1 MKNNKTY
8 IIGPCSL
15 ENYELSHEVLSNV
28 HPTMDGQDFYFKGS
42 FDKANRTSITGKRGP
57 GMEEG
62 VEIFKQLKKDFPNLR
77 VTTDV
82 HEPHQV
88 EQLSEVVDLI
98 QIPAFLCR
106 QTDLLVECAKHFDKV
121 NIKKGQWMN
130 PQNMA
135 KGTEKIKNINPN
147 AEVWVTERGS
157 AFGYSQFIVDF
168 SSVDFLKE
176 HFDKVIFDVTHS
188 AQLPKPNGRMG
199 GNPTLAARYFKAS
212 DIFNYDGVFA
222 EAHPNPSLSYS
233 DADSVLP
240 LQQMVKMLKDDVN
253 KFIL

>member
-1 MKNNKTY
+1 MKTF

-15 ENYELSHEVLSNV
+15 ETYELSYEVLKKV
-28 HPTMDGQDFYFKGS
+28 HPYMDGKDFYFKGS
-42 FDKANRTSITGKRGP
+42 FDKANRSSITGKRGP
-57 GMEEG
+57 GLEEG
-62 VEIFKQLKKDFPNLR
+62 LEIFKQLKNDFPRLK

-82 HEPHQV
+82 HETNQI
-88 EQLSEVVDLI
+88 EKISGIVDVI

-106 QTDLLVECAKHFDKV
+106 QTDLLVESARCSNIV

-130 PQNMA
+130 PQNMV
-135 KGTEKIKNINPN
+135 KGIDKLKTTNPDCS
-147 AEVWVTERGS
+147 VWVTERGS

-168 SSVDFLKE
+168 SSVDFMKE
-176 HFDKVIFDVTHS
+176 HFDKVILDCTHS

-199 GNPTLAARYFKAS
+199 GNPTLAERYYKVA
-212 DIFNYDGVFA
+212 DIFNYDGVFV

-240 LQQMVKMLKDDVN
+240 LTTMEKLLKDGNV
-253 KFIL
+253 

>member
-1 MKNNKTY
+1 MNTF

-15 ENYELSHEVLSNV
+15 ETYELSYKVLNTV
-28 HPTMDGQDFYFKGS
+28 YPFVKDKDFYFKGS

-57 GMEEG
+57 GLEEG
-62 VEIFKQLKKDFPNLR
+62 IEIFKQLKKDFPGLK

-82 HEPHQV
+82 HETAQV
-88 EQLSEVVDLI
+88 EKLSDSIDVI

-106 QTDLLVECAKHFDKV
+106 QTDLLVESARHFNIV

-135 KGTEKIKNINPN
+135 KGIDKLKVTNP
-147 AEVWVTERGS
+147 ECKVWLTERGT

-168 SSVDFLKE
+168 SSVDFFKE
-176 HFDKVIFDVTHS
+176 HFDKVIMDCTHA
-188 AQLPKPNGRMG
+188 AQLPKPNGRMS
-199 GNPTLAARYFKAS
+199 GNPTLAARYFRAAE
-212 DIFNYDGVFA
+212 IFGYTGVFT
-222 EAHPNPSLSYS
+222 EAHPTPSLSYS

-240 LQQMVKMLKDDVN
+240 LEKMVELLKH
-253 KFIL
+253 I

>member
-1 MKNNKTY
+1 MKKEKTY

-15 ENYELSHEVLSNV
+15 ENYELSHEVLSAIYPYVKNN
-28 HPTMDGQDFYFKGS
+28 DFYFKGS
-42 FDKANRTSITGKRGP
+42 YDKANRSSITGKRGP
-57 GMEEG
+57 GLEEG
-62 VEIFKQLKKDFPNLR
+62 MEIFKQLKKDFPGLK

-82 HEPHQV
+82 HETHQV
-88 EQLSEVVDLI
+88 EKIAGTVDLI

-106 QTDLLVECAKHFDKV
+106 QTDLLVESAKHCDWI

-130 PQNMA
+130 PQNMV
-135 KGTEKIKNINPN
+135 KGIDKLKTVNPN
-147 AEVWVTERGS
+147 CNVWMTERGS
-157 AFGYSQFIVDF
+157 AFGYSQFVVDF

-199 GNPTLAARYFKAS
+199 GNPTLAARYFKTV

-222 EAHPNPSLSYS
+222 EAHPNPPLSYS

-240 LQQMVKMLKDDVN
+240 INEMIELLKQE
-253 KFIL
+253 

>member
-1 MKNNKTY
+1 MAHKEY
-8 IIGPCSL
+8 
-15 ENYELSHEVLSNV
+15 H
-28 HPTMDGQDFYFKGS
+28 
-42 FDKANRTSITGKRGP
+42 
-57 GMEEG
+57 
-62 VEIFKQLKKDFPNLR
+62 
-77 VTTDV
+77 
-82 HEPHQV
+82 
-88 EQLSEVVDLI
+88 
-98 QIPAFLCR
+98 
-106 QTDLLVECAKHFDKV
+106 
-121 NIKKGQWMN
+121 
-130 PQNMA
+130 MA
-135 KGTEKIKNINPN
+135 KGTDKIKNINPN

-253 KFIL
+253 KFTL

>member
-1 MKNNKTY
+1 MKLKSMKNNKIY

-15 ENYELSHEVLSNV
+15 ETYELSHEVLSKV
-28 HPTMDGQDFYFKGS
+28 YPLVKDKDFYFKGS
-42 FDKANRTSITGKRGP
+42 FDKANRSSITGKRGP
-57 GMEEG
+57 GLEEG
-62 VEIFKQLKKDFPNLR
+62 IEIFKQLKKDFPNVR

-82 HEPHQV
+82 HEVAQV
-88 EQLSEVVDLI
+88 EKLSEVIDVI

-106 QTDLLVECAKHFDKV
+106 QTDLLVESARFFDIV

-130 PQNMA
+130 PQNMV
-135 KGTEKIKNINPN
+135 KGIDKIKETNPK
-147 AEVWVTERGS
+147 AQAWMTERGS

-168 SSVDFLKE
+168 SSVDYLKE

-199 GNPTLAARYFKAS
+199 GNPTLAARYFKTV

-222 EAHPNPSLSYS
+222 EAHPNPPLSYS

-240 LQQMVKMLKDDVN
+240 INEMVDLLKQE
-253 KFIL
+253 